1 MINYCNYDFPEENMT
16 VSLFDNVYLYMYFYE
31 TLFPEIG
38 SEVLYMF
45 NYSTDEELIVL
56 YL

>member
-1 MINYCNYDFPEENMT
+1 MT
-16 VSLFDNVYLYMYFYE
+16 VSLFDNFYFYMYFYK
-31 TLFPEIG
+31 TPFPEIG

-45 NYSTDEELIVL
+45 NYSTYEEQIVL